1 MKNLYLNLQL
11 MLKTGFYEA
20 SNKNTVLST
29 NPFVFFGNAFQVLPF
44 IDYTHYQAIFCLLN
58 FLL

>member
-1 MKNLYLNLQL
+1 